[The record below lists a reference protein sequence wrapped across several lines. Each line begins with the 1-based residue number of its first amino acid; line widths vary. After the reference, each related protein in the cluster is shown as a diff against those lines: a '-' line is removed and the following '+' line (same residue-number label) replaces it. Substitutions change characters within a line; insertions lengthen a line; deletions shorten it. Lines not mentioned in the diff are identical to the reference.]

1 MAYDDR
7 QTELPLPGDGSEK
20 RKSEIHLP
28 KYFRTESNTKFLSS
42 TLDQLLQPGV
52 AEKLN
57 GYFGRKT
64 ATAFNPSDTYIA
76 DVSKDR
82 EDYQFEPASVITDAL
97 GNVEFFKNYND
108 LINQV
113 KNFGGVNRNHSNI
126 NKEEFYTWDPHINWD
141 KFTNFREY
149 YWLPTGPQTLNIVG
163 DVKEITSTY
172 SVSLQDNGDNYSY
185 IFSPDGLTP
194 NPNFKLF
201 RGVTYRFEI
210 NTPGLPLTFR
220 TQRTL
225 DDAFLIKQGINAQAV
240 ENGVIEITLNEATPN
255 EIFYVADNN
264 INLGGVIRV
273 ANIEESSFIDVETE
287 ILGKKTYTTKAGWSV
302 TNGMK
307 IRFVGEVIPAIYS
320 NSEWYVEGVG
330 DKIKL
335 ISDID
340 VEVSFPVGIDLNVPF
355 DTEDGFDRLPFSSAI
370 GFPRDK
376 DYIVINRASSDG
388 NFWSRYNRWFHK
400 DVIELVA
407 SINNQPANLDQAARA
422 NRPIIEF
429 EANLKLFN
437 FGTTTKPVIDLI
449 DDFSVDAFSSIEGT
463 LGYSVDGVQLRN
475 GMRILFLADTD
486 PLVRGRIFKVEFIKF
501 TGSGVAGQ
509 IALRE
514 TEDSL
519 PQINE
524 NVLVTK
530 GNTYTGSMWFFNG
543 TEWKRAQEKTQV
555 NQPPLFDAYD
565 AAGVSFADTSKY
577 EASNFKGTEI
587 FSYKT
592 GVGTADSVLGF
603 PLVYRSI
610 DNVGDILFDFDY
622 NSDIVEYQIDTVP
635 QTVPIASGYLKKYTD
650 KNNFINLG
658 AWTKADKLSSQAVIL
673 QYINDNTK
681 INYPIN
687 CFDQSGFLTDLLVRV
702 FVNNKVVKEGV
713 DYELVLT
720 ADKFKAVKFIKNIK
734 LNDVIKFKCFSN
746 TAKNENGYYE
756 IAANLE
762 KNPLNEDVT
771 DFTLGEVNDH
781 VASIVENLQA
791 FTGVF
796 PGTGNLRDITDLSK
810 YGRKFIKHSSPL
822 NLSMYHLLDR

>member
-1 MAYDDR
+1 
-7 QTELPLPGDGSEK
+7 
-20 RKSEIHLP
+20 
-28 KYFRTESNTKFLSS
+28 
-42 TLDQLLQPGV
+42 
-52 AEKLN
+52 
-57 GYFGRKT
+57 
-64 ATAFNPSDTYIA
+64 
-76 DVSKDR
+76 
-82 EDYQFEPASVITDAL
+82 
-97 GNVEFFKNYND
+97 
-108 LINQV
+108 
-113 KNFGGVNRNHSNI
+113 
-126 NKEEFYTWDPHINWD
+126 
-141 KFTNFREY
+141 
-149 YWLPTGPQTLNIVG
+149 
-163 DVKEITSTY
+163 
-172 SVSLQDNGDNYSY
+172 
-185 IFSPDGLTP
+185 
-194 NPNFKLF
+194 
-201 RGVTYRFEI
+201 
-210 NTPGLPLTFR
+210 
-220 TQRTL
+220 
-225 DDAFLIKQGINAQAV
+225 
-240 ENGVIEITLNEATPN
+240 
-255 EIFYVADNN
+255 
-264 INLGGVIRV
+264 
-273 ANIEESSFIDVETE
+273 
-287 ILGKKTYTTKAGWSV
+287 
-302 TNGMK
+302 MK

-658 AWTKADKLSSQAVIL
+658 AWTKADKL
-673 QYINDNTK
+673 
-681 INYPIN
+681 
-687 CFDQSGFLTDLLVRV
+687 
-702 FVNNKVVKEGV
+702 FVVCVKLAHTLGSNSLKG
-713 DYELVLT
+713 DT
-720 ADKFKAVKFIKNIK
+720 IATIWAIR
-734 LNDVIKFKCFSN
+734 FSN
-746 TAKNENGYYE
+746 LIAHPLFKIIHHNIVLKNNLGEIGFRQLNHVYLTRLIDQFLLALTE
-756 IAANLE
+756 IAIS
-762 KNPLNEDVT
+762 DR
-771 DFTLGEVNDH
+771 
-781 VASIVENLQA
+781 
-791 FTGVF
+791 
-796 PGTGNLRDITDLSK
+796 LRLIIRFFS
-810 YGRKFIKHSSPL
+810 
-822 NLSMYHLLDR
+822 